1 MAFFKFRKGADD
13 SPKAS
18 AQPQSIEAIRQRAKY
33 RLVGATVL
41 VLVAVVGLP
50 LLFDKQPRPIAVDTP
65 IVIPDKNKVL
75 PLVIP
80 ANPVKPAPARADTA
94 APSTPST
101 PVVPDKAAPAVQPNP
116 ATAAAPK
123 PAVDKVPE
131 QKQLQALVDKG
142 QAATKSVVKENPAH
156 EKPAASVATPKL
168 AASAANS
175 KPEANRALALLEG
188 KTEVKT
194 TAPKTTDAAPQPAQ
208 AAAKPK
214 AATPPP
220 ANVATKP
227 ASATA
232 DRFVVQVGA
241 FSDNA
246 RAHEVRVKL
255 EHAGIKTYAQ
265 TADTKDGKRIRVRAG
280 PFTSKA
286 EADKVAEKIKK
297 LNLPAALLTL

>member
-13 SPKAS
+13 SPRAS
-18 AQPQSIEAIRQRAKY
+18 GQPPSIEAIRQRAKY
-33 RLVGATVL
+33 RLAGATVL
-41 VLVAVVGLP
+41 VLVAVIGLP

-80 ANPVKPAPARADTA
+80 ASPAKPAQASADTVAPTSPVA
-94 APSTPST
+94 AEP
-101 PVVPDKAAPAVQPNP
+101 AAQAAA
-116 ATAAAPK
+116 ATAPK
-123 PAVDKVPE
+123 PAADKLAE
-131 QKQLQALVDKG
+131 QKQPPAQVDKG
-142 QAATKSVVKENPAH
+142 QAATNTVVKDTPTSP
-156 EKPAASVATPKL
+156 KPAATP
-168 AASAANS
+168 A
-175 KPEANRALALLEG
+175 EANRALALLEG
-188 KTEVKT
+188 KPEPKPADKPAETAAK
-194 TAPKTTDAAPQPAQ
+194 APKVASSAAAP
-208 AAAKPK
+208 AK
-214 AATPPP
+214 A
-220 ANVATKP
+220 

-232 DRFVVQVGA
+232 ERYVVQVGA

-255 EHAGIKTYAQ
+255 ERAGVKTYAQ

-286 EADKVAEKIKK
+286 EADKVADKIKK